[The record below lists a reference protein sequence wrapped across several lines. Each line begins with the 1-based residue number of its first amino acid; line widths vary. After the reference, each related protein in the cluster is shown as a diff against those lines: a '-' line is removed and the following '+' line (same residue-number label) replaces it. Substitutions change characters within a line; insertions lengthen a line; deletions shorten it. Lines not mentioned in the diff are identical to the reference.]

1 MFLKFDVF
9 GKPMAV
15 LRKNDEWLLF
25 LDSGTG
31 LRSRIYDV
39 VIPADLAES
48 ELAMYL
54 ADIFH
59 ENAKGNHLN
68 VSRNN

>member
-1 MFLKFDVF
+1 MFITFDVF

-15 LRKNDEWLLF
+15 LRKNEEWQLF

-48 ELAMYL
+48 ELDKYL

-59 ENAKGNHLN
+59 ENAKGNQLT
-68 VSRNN
+68 VSRIK